1 MKKKVYT
8 LLSPDQDTNSY
19 NWSFWEDRAL
29 VRVEER
35 VKNSN
40 EILFLDSHTHEYK
53 SKIVEYKF
61 DYKNKT
67 LTDPKT
73 ILEDPYFSLEDPRLI
88 SKNSFTYIQYDAPK
102 VECFFMKDGQNL
114 TTGHA
119 WEKNWQFID
128 QEKYFYKIKPL
139 VIKGP
144 NYKERFEYNMD
155 WKYGDVFHLSSNMF
169 EINDRQ
175 FILFH
180 TYMSN
185 ETKRSDCNFNG
196 QFADADHSL
205 KNERLYYQGVI
216 ELEDLRPKF
225 YVPKPLFYPPT
236 KTNPYKFKKNKNKCV
251 FVMCVRIINEE
262 LYITAGINDYECA
275 LITINAQDFI
285 KWVDQR
291 KDFIE
296 ETSTTNPTNGLREY
310 QSFYRLSNEN
320 NLSL

>member
-19 NWSFWEDRAL
+19 NWSFWDDRAL
-29 VRVEER
+29 VRVEG
-35 VKNSN
+35 KN
-40 EILFLDSHTHEYK
+40 YR

-61 DYKNKT
+61 DHINKT
-67 LTDPKT
+67 LTEPKT

-88 SKNSFTYIQYDAPK
+88 SKNSFTYVKYDAPK
-102 VECFFMKDGQNL
+102 VECFLMKDKEAL
-114 TTGHA
+114 TRGHA

-175 FILFH
+175 FIIFH
-180 TYMSN
+180 SYKGHTVN
-185 ETKRSDCNFNG
+185 TR
-196 QFADADHSL
+196 
-205 KNERLYYQGVI
+205 RYYQGVV
-216 ELEDLRPKF
+216 ELENLRPRF

-236 KTNPYKFKKNKNKCV
+236 KTNPYKFKKNKNRCV

-262 LYITAGINDYECA
+262 LYITAGINDCECA

-285 KWVDQR
+285 KWVDKR

-296 ETSTTNPTNGLREY
+296 EISTTSPTNGLREY
-310 QSFYRLSNEN
+310 QSFYRLGDEN
-320 NLSL
+320 NLLL

>member
-1 MKKKVYT
+1 MKKKVYI

-19 NWSFWEDRAL
+19 NWSFWDDRAL
-29 VRVEER
+29 VRVEG
-35 VKNSN
+35 KN
-40 EILFLDSHTHEYK
+40 YR

-61 DYKNKT
+61 DHINKT
-67 LTDPKT
+67 LTEPKT

-88 SKNSFTYIQYDAPK
+88 SKNSFTYVKYDAPK
-102 VECFFMKDGQNL
+102 VECFLMKDKEAL
-114 TTGHA
+114 TSGHA

-144 NYKERFEYNMD
+144 NYKERIEYNMD

-175 FILFH
+175 FIIFH
-180 TYMSN
+180 SYKGHTVN
-185 ETKRSDCNFNG
+185 TR
-196 QFADADHSL
+196 
-205 KNERLYYQGVI
+205 RYYQGVV
-216 ELEDLRPKF
+216 ELENLRPKF
-225 YVPKPLFYPPT
+225 YVPKPLFNPPT
-236 KTNPYKFKKNKNKCV
+236 ITNPYKFKKNKNKCV

-262 LYITAGINDYECA
+262 LYITAGINDCECA

-296 ETSTTNPTNGLREY
+296 ELPTTNLTSGLREY
-310 QSFYRLSNEN
+310 QSFYRLGDEN
-320 NLSL
+320 NLLL

>member
-29 VRVEER
+29 VRAEG
-35 VKNSN
+35 KN
-40 EILFLDSHTHEYK
+40 YR

-61 DYKNKT
+61 DHINKT
-67 LTDPKT
+67 LTEPKT

-88 SKNSFTYIQYDAPK
+88 SKNSFTYVKYDRENVA
-102 VECFFMKDGQNL
+102 CYLMKDDKPL
-114 TTGHA
+114 TNGHA

-155 WKYGDVFHLSSNMF
+155 WNYGDVFHLSSNMF

-175 FILFH
+175 FIIFH
-180 TYMSN
+180 SYKGHTVN
-185 ETKRSDCNFNG
+185 TR
-196 QFADADHSL
+196 
-205 KNERLYYQGVI
+205 RYYQGVV

-236 KTNPYKFKKNKNKCV
+236 KTNPYKFKKNKNRCV

-262 LYITAGINDYECA
+262 LYITAGINDCECA

-285 KWVDQR
+285 KWIDQR

-296 ETSTTNPTNGLREY
+296 EISTTSPTNGLREY
-310 QSFYRLSNEN
+310 QSFYRLGDEN
-320 NLSL
+320 NLLL

>member
-19 NWSFWEDRAL
+19 NWSFWDDRAL
-29 VRVEER
+29 VRVEG
-35 VKNSN
+35 KN
-40 EILFLDSHTHEYK
+40 YR

-61 DYKNKT
+61 DYINKT
-67 LTDPKT
+67 LTEPKT

-88 SKNSFTYIQYDAPK
+88 SKNSFTYVKYDAPK
-102 VECFFMKDGQNL
+102 VECFLMKDKEAL
-114 TTGHA
+114 TSGHA

-175 FILFH
+175 FIIFH
-180 TYMSN
+180 SYKGLTVN
-185 ETKRSDCNFNG
+185 TR
-196 QFADADHSL
+196 
-205 KNERLYYQGVI
+205 RYYQGVV

-236 KTNPYKFKKNKNKCV
+236 KTNPYKFKKNKNRCV

-262 LYITAGINDYECA
+262 LYITAGINDCECA

-296 ETSTTNPTNGLREY
+296 EISTTSPTNGLREY
-310 QSFYRLSNEN
+310 QSFYRLGDEN
-320 NLSL
+320 NLLL

>member
-1 MKKKVYT
+1 MKKKVYI

-35 VKNSN
+35 VKDSN
-40 EILFLDSHTHEYK
+40 DILFLDSHTQEYK

-67 LTDPKT
+67 LTNPKT

-88 SKNSFTYIQYDAPK
+88 SKNSFTYVKYDAPK
-102 VECFFMKDGQNL
+102 VECFLMKDKEAL
-114 TTGHA
+114 TSGHA

-139 VIKGP
+139 VIRGP

-175 FILFH
+175 FIIFH
-180 TYMSN
+180 SYKGLTVN
-185 ETKRSDCNFNG
+185 TR
-196 QFADADHSL
+196 
-205 KNERLYYQGVI
+205 RYYQGVV

-236 KTNPYKFKKNKNKCV
+236 KTNPYKFKKNKNRCV

-262 LYITAGINDYECA
+262 LYITAGINDCECA

-296 ETSTTNPTNGLREY
+296 EISTTSPTNGLREY
-310 QSFYRLSNEN
+310 QSFYRLGDEN
-320 NLSL
+320 NLLL

>member
-29 VRVEER
+29 VRVEG
-35 VKNSN
+35 KN
-40 EILFLDSHTHEYK
+40 YR

-61 DYKNKT
+61 DHINKT
-67 LTDPKT
+67 LTEPKT

-88 SKNSFTYIQYDAPK
+88 SKNSFTYVKYDRENVA
-102 VECFFMKDGQNL
+102 CYLMKDDKPL
-114 TTGHA
+114 TSGHA

-155 WKYGDVFHLSSNMF
+155 WNYGDVFHLSSNMF

-175 FILFH
+175 FIIFH
-180 TYMSN
+180 SYKGHTVN
-185 ETKRSDCNFNG
+185 TR
-196 QFADADHSL
+196 
-205 KNERLYYQGVI
+205 RYYQGVV

-236 KTNPYKFKKNKNKCV
+236 KTNPYKFKKNKNRCV

-262 LYITAGINDYECA
+262 LYITAGINDCECA

-285 KWVDQR
+285 KWIDQR

-296 ETSTTNPTNGLREY
+296 EISTTSPTNGLREY
-310 QSFYRLSNEN
+310 QSFYRLGDEN
-320 NLSL
+320 NLLL

>member
-8 LLSPDQDTNSY
+8 LLSPNQDTNSY

-29 VRVEER
+29 VRVES
-35 VKNSN
+35 KN
-40 EILFLDSHTHEYK
+40 YK
-53 SKIVEYKF
+53 SKIVQYKF
-61 DYKNKT
+61 DHINKT
-67 LTDPKT
+67 LTEPKT

-88 SKNSFTYIQYDAPK
+88 SKNSFTYVKYDRENVA
-102 VECFFMKDGQNL
+102 CYLMKDDKPL
-114 TTGHA
+114 TNGHA

-175 FILFH
+175 FIIFH
-180 TYMSN
+180 SYKGRTVN
-185 ETKRSDCNFNG
+185 TR
-196 QFADADHSL
+196 
-205 KNERLYYQGVI
+205 RYYQGVI
-216 ELEDLRPKF
+216 ELEELRPKF

-262 LYITAGINDYECA
+262 LYITAGINDCECA

-296 ETSTTNPTNGLREY
+296 EISITSPTNGLREY
-310 QSFYRLSNEN
+310 QSFYRLGDEN
-320 NLSL
+320 NLLL

>member
-19 NWSFWEDRAL
+19 NWSFWDDRAL
-29 VRVEER
+29 VRVEG
-35 VKNSN
+35 KN
-40 EILFLDSHTHEYK
+40 YR

-61 DYKNKT
+61 DHLNKT
-67 LTDPKT
+67 LTNPKT

-88 SKNSFTYIQYDAPK
+88 SKNSFTYVKYDRENVA
-102 VECFFMKDGQNL
+102 CYLMKDDKPL
-114 TTGHA
+114 TSGHA

-144 NYKERFEYNMD
+144 NYKERIEYNMD

-175 FILFH
+175 FIIFH
-180 TYMSN
+180 SYKGHTVN
-185 ETKRSDCNFNG
+185 TR
-196 QFADADHSL
+196 
-205 KNERLYYQGVI
+205 RYYQGVV
-216 ELEDLRPKF
+216 ELENLRPKF

-236 KTNPYKFKKNKNKCV
+236 KTNPYKFKKNKNRCV
-251 FVMCVRIINEE
+251 FVMCVRVINEE
-262 LYITAGINDYECA
+262 LYITAGINDCECA

-296 ETSTTNPTNGLREY
+296 ELPTTNLTSGLREY
-310 QSFYRLSNEN
+310 QSFYRLGDEN
-320 NLSL
+320 NLLL

>member
-29 VRVEER
+29 VRVES
-35 VKNSN
+35 KN
-40 EILFLDSHTHEYK
+40 YR
-53 SKIVEYKF
+53 SKIVQYKF
-61 DYKNKT
+61 DHVNKT
-67 LTDPKT
+67 LTDPET

-88 SKNSFTYIQYDAPK
+88 SKNSFTYVKYDRENVA
-102 VECFFMKDGQNL
+102 CYLMKDDKPL
-114 TTGHA
+114 TSGHA

-155 WKYGDVFHLSSNMF
+155 WEYGDVFHLSSNMF

-175 FILFH
+175 FIIFH
-180 TYMSN
+180 SYKGLTVN
-185 ETKRSDCNFNG
+185 TR
-196 QFADADHSL
+196 
-205 KNERLYYQGVI
+205 RYYQGVV
-216 ELEDLRPKF
+216 ELENLRPKF

-262 LYITAGINDYECA
+262 LYITAGINDCECA

-285 KWVDQR
+285 RWVDQR

-296 ETSTTNPTNGLREY
+296 EISTTSPINGLREY
-310 QSFYRLSNEN
+310 QSFYRLGDEN
-320 NLSL
+320 NLLL